1 MSMLVLALCA
11 GIATAF
17 TLYAF
22 HEWSTTID
30 HDPELESRRRI
41 LTELADIE
49 LHRPNHII
57 HEPSH
62 ERLNP

>member
-11 GIATAF
+11 GISVSF

-22 HEWSTTID
+22 HEWSTID

-49 LHRPNHII
+49 QHRPSHVIT
-57 HEPSH
+57 EPTGETS
-62 ERLNP
+62 